1 VTASGPPPISRAGS
15 IYDLG
20 YRRYEGPRLGRAH
33 AIRSL
38 VGHSVRSTYGIGR
51 GGRSK
56 IAPFVFG
63 AMAVLPAV
71 IIVGALV
78 IASRFGAGRAIDE
91 MQVVGFGNYFSAV
104 NAIIALFC
112 AAQAPELFGRDQ
124 RHGVLPLYF
133 ARALRRSDYAVG
145 RLVGFWIGV
154 LALLLTPMIILVLG
168 KVLLSTDIAA
178 SFGDNLPNIPPV
190 LAQALIISALYG
202 ALAMAVSAYTPRRA
216 YATAG
221 IIALFILPG
230 LVTGIVI
237 NIGSSAIGTVLTLI
251 SPNTV
256 IDGTNALFFGREL
269 GGEYFFV
276 DLPLQAF
283 LVAAIIEVVVL
294 VILVLRRFQR
304 LTA

>member
-1 VTASGPPPISRAGS
+1 VSAARPPITRAGS

-20 YRRYEGPRLGRAH
+20 YRRYEGPRLGRAA

-38 VGHSVRSTYGIGR
+38 IGHSFRSTYGIGR

-63 AMAVLPAV
+63 GMAILPA
-71 IIVGALV
+71 IVVVGVLT
-78 IASRFGAGRAIDE
+78 IASRFGNARAIDE
-91 MQVVGFGNYFSAV
+91 MQVIGFGNYFSSV

-133 ARALRRSDYAVG
+133 ARALRRSDYALG

-154 LALLLTPMIILVLG
+154 FALLMAPMVILFLG
-168 KVLLSTDIAA
+168 RVLLSTDIAA
-178 SFGDNLPNIPPV
+178 SFGDNLPNVPPV
-190 LAQALIISALYG
+190 VAQALILSALYG
-202 ALAMAVSAYTPRRA
+202 ALAMTVSAYAPRRA

-221 IIALFILPG
+221 IIALFVLPG

-237 NIGSSAIGTVLTLI
+237 GIGTSAIGTALTLI
-251 SPNTV
+251 APNTV
-256 IDGTNALFFGREL
+256 IDGTNALFFGGEL
-269 GGEYFFV
+269 GSEYFFV

-283 LVAAIIEVVVL
+283 LVSALVEIAILVVL
-294 VILVLRRFQR
+294 IVRRFVR
-304 LTA
+304 LTT

>member
-1 VTASGPPPISRAGS
+1 VSAARPPITRAGS

-20 YRRYEGPRLGRAH
+20 YRRYEGPRLGRAA

-38 VGHSVRSTYGIGR
+38 IGHSFRSTYGIGR

-63 AMAVLPAV
+63 GMAILPA
-71 IIVGALV
+71 IVVVGVLT
-78 IASRFGAGRAIDE
+78 IASRFGNARAIDE
-91 MQVVGFGNYFSAV
+91 MQVIGFGNYFSSV
-104 NAIIALFC
+104 IAIIALFC

-133 ARALRRSDYAVG
+133 ARALRRSDYALG

-154 LALLLTPMIILVLG
+154 FALLMAPMVILFLG
-168 KVLLSTDIAA
+168 RVLLSTDIAA
-178 SFGDNLPNIPPV
+178 SFGDNLPNVPPV
-190 LAQALIISALYG
+190 VAQALILSALYG
-202 ALAMAVSAYTPRRA
+202 ALAMTVSAYAPRRA

-221 IIALFILPG
+221 IIALFVLPG

-237 NIGSSAIGTVLTLI
+237 GIGTSAIGTALTLI
-251 SPNTV
+251 APNTV
-256 IDGTNALFFGREL
+256 IDGTNALFFGGEL
-269 GGEYFFV
+269 GSEYFFV

-283 LVAAIIEVVVL
+283 LVSALVEIAILVVL
-294 VILVLRRFQR
+294 IVRRFVR
-304 LTA
+304 LTT

>member
-1 VTASGPPPISRAGS
+1 VSAARPPITRAGS

-20 YRRYEGPRLGRAH
+20 YRRYEGPRLGRAA

-38 VGHSVRSTYGIGR
+38 IGHSLRSTYGIGR

-63 AMAVLPAV
+63 GMAILPA
-71 IIVGALV
+71 IVVVGVLT
-78 IASRFGAGRAIDE
+78 IASRFGNARAIDE
-91 MQVVGFGNYFSAV
+91 MQVIGFGNYFSSV

-133 ARALRRSDYAVG
+133 ARALRRSDYALG

-154 LALLLTPMIILVLG
+154 FALLMAPMVILFLG
-168 KVLLSTDIAA
+168 RVLLSTDIAA
-178 SFGDNLPNIPPV
+178 SFGDNLPNVPPV
-190 LAQALIISALYG
+190 VAQALILSALYG
-202 ALAMAVSAYTPRRA
+202 ALAMTVSAYAPRRA

-221 IIALFILPG
+221 IIALFVLPG

-237 NIGSSAIGTVLTLI
+237 GVGTSAIGTALTLI
-251 SPNTV
+251 APNTV
-256 IDGTNALFFGREL
+256 IDGTNALFFGGEL
-269 GGEYFFV
+269 GSEYFFV

-283 LVAAIIEVVVL
+283 LVSALVEIAILVVL
-294 VILVLRRFQR
+294 IVRRFVR
-304 LTA
+304 LTT

>member
-1 VTASGPPPISRAGS
+1 MSAARPPITRAGS

-20 YRRYEGPRLGRAH
+20 YRRYEGPRLGRAA

-38 VGHSVRSTYGIGR
+38 IGHSLRSTYGIGR

-63 AMAVLPAV
+63 GMAILPA
-71 IIVGALV
+71 IVVVGVLT
-78 IASRFGAGRAIDE
+78 IASRFGNARAIDE
-91 MQVVGFGNYFSAV
+91 MQVIGFGNYFSSV

-133 ARALRRSDYAVG
+133 ARALRRSDYALG

-154 LALLLTPMIILVLG
+154 FALLMAPMVILFLG
-168 KVLLSTDIAA
+168 RVLLSTDIAA
-178 SFGDNLPNIPPV
+178 SFGDNLPNVPPV
-190 LAQALIISALYG
+190 VAQALILSALYG
-202 ALAMAVSAYTPRRA
+202 ALAMTVSAYAPRRA

-221 IIALFILPG
+221 IIALFVLPG

-237 NIGSSAIGTVLTLI
+237 GIGTSAIGTALTLI
-251 SPNTV
+251 APNTV
-256 IDGTNALFFGREL
+256 IDGTNALFFGGEL
-269 GGEYFFV
+269 GSEYFFV

-283 LVAAIIEVVVL
+283 LVSALVEIAILVVL
-294 VILVLRRFQR
+294 IVRRFVR
-304 LTA
+304 LTT

>member
-1 VTASGPPPISRAGS
+1 MSAARPPITRAGS

-20 YRRYEGPRLGRAH
+20 YRRYEGPRLGRAA

-38 VGHSVRSTYGIGR
+38 IGHSFRSTYGIGR

-63 AMAVLPAV
+63 GMAVLPA
-71 IIVGALV
+71 IVVVGVLT
-78 IASRFGAGRAIDE
+78 IASRFGNARAIDE
-91 MQVVGFGNYFSAV
+91 MQVIGFGNYFSSV

-133 ARALRRSDYAVG
+133 ARALRRSDYALG

-154 LALLLTPMIILVLG
+154 FALLMAPMVILFLG
-168 KVLLSTDIAA
+168 RVLLSTDIAA
-178 SFGDNLPNIPPV
+178 SFGDNLPNVPPV
-190 LAQALIISALYG
+190 VAQALILSALYG
-202 ALAMAVSAYTPRRA
+202 ALAMTVSAYAPRRA

-221 IIALFILPG
+221 IIALFVLPG

-237 NIGSSAIGTVLTLI
+237 GIGTSAIGTALTLI
-251 SPNTV
+251 APNTV
-256 IDGTNALFFGREL
+256 IDGTNALFFGGEL
-269 GGEYFFV
+269 GSEYFFV

-283 LVAAIIEVVVL
+283 LVSALVEIAILVVL
-294 VILVLRRFQR
+294 IVRRFVR
-304 LTA
+304 LTT

>member
-1 VTASGPPPISRAGS
+1 MTDARPPITRAGS

-38 VGHSVRSTYGIGR
+38 IGHSFRSTYGIGR
-51 GGRSK
+51 GGRAK

-71 IIVGALV
+71 VVVGVLTLV
-78 IASRFGAGRAIDE
+78 ARLEVGRAIE
-91 MQVVGFGNYFSAV
+91 RAPQIINFTNYFSSV

-133 ARALRRSDYAVG
+133 ARALRRSDYALG
-145 RLVGFWIGV
+145 RLAGFWLG
-154 LALLLTPMIILVLG
+154 LMALLLTPMLILFVG
-168 KVLLSTDIAA
+168 RVLLSTDIGA
-178 SFGDNLPNIPPV
+178 SFADNLPNIPPV
-190 LAQALIISALYG
+190 LAQAAVVSALYG
-202 ALAMAVSAYTPRRA
+202 GLAMTVSAYAPRRA

-221 IIALFILPG
+221 IIAVFVLPG
-230 LVTGIVI
+230 LVTGIMI
-237 NIGSSAIGTVLTLI
+237 GTGSSGIGTLMTLI
-251 SPNTV
+251 APNTV
-256 IDGTNALFFGREL
+256 IDGTNALFFRHEL
-269 GGEYFFV
+269 GGEYFFIDV
-276 DLPLQAF
+276 PLILFLASAVVEAAI
-283 LVAAIIEVVVL
+283 LVALVV
-294 VILVLRRFQR
+294 RRFAR

>member
-1 VTASGPPPISRAGS
+1 MSAARPPITRAGS

-20 YRRYEGPRLGRAH
+20 YRRYEGPRLGRAA

-38 VGHSVRSTYGIGR
+38 IGHSFRSTYGIGR

-63 AMAVLPAV
+63 GMAILPA
-71 IIVGALV
+71 IVVVGVLT
-78 IASRFGAGRAIDE
+78 IASRFGNARAIDE
-91 MQVVGFGNYFSAV
+91 MQVIGFGNYFSSV

-133 ARALRRSDYAVG
+133 ARALRRSDYALG

-154 LALLLTPMIILVLG
+154 FALLMAPMVILFLG
-168 KVLLSTDIAA
+168 RVLLSTDIAA
-178 SFGDNLPNIPPV
+178 SFGDNLPNVPPV
-190 LAQALIISALYG
+190 VAQALILSALYG
-202 ALAMAVSAYTPRRA
+202 ALAMTVSAYAPRRA

-221 IIALFILPG
+221 IIALFVLPG

-237 NIGSSAIGTVLTLI
+237 GIGTSAIGTALTLI
-251 SPNTV
+251 APNTV
-256 IDGTNALFFGREL
+256 IDGTNALFFGGEL
-269 GGEYFFV
+269 GSEYFFV

-283 LVAAIIEVVVL
+283 LVSALVEIAILVVL
-294 VILVLRRFQR
+294 IVRRFVR
-304 LTA
+304 LTT

>member
-1 VTASGPPPISRAGS
+1 VSAARPPITRAGS

-20 YRRYEGPRLGRAH
+20 YRRYEGPRLGRAA

-38 VGHSVRSTYGIGR
+38 IGHSFRSTYGIGR

-63 AMAVLPAV
+63 GMAILPA
-71 IIVGALV
+71 IVVVGVLT
-78 IASRFGAGRAIDE
+78 IASRFGNARAIDE
-91 MQVVGFGNYFSAV
+91 MQVIGFGNYFSSV

-133 ARALRRSDYAVG
+133 ARALRRSDYALG

-154 LALLLTPMIILVLG
+154 FALLMAPMVILFLG
-168 KVLLSTDIAA
+168 RVLLSTDIAA
-178 SFGDNLPNIPPV
+178 SFGDNLPNVPPV
-190 LAQALIISALYG
+190 VAQALILSALYG
-202 ALAMAVSAYTPRRA
+202 ALAMTVSAYAPRRA

-221 IIALFILPG
+221 IIALFVLPG

-251 SPNTV
+251 APNTV
-256 IDGTNALFFGREL
+256 IDGTNALFFGGEL
-269 GGEYFFV
+269 GSEYFFV

-283 LVAAIIEVVVL
+283 LVSALVEIAILVVL
-294 VILVLRRFQR
+294 IVRRFVR
-304 LTA
+304 LTT